1 MLDTSGNFL
10 GVAGFDLHLNTII
23 RDLKEQGNTG
33 SGVIEKTL
41 VDHTGLILLST
52 GARFAGAMETN
63 KEDSLTLQIEDQEL
77 FAQIKA
83 LKYGTISREENDRRI
98 IYCVNYL
105 PIQDWYYVEK
115 IDVSAT
121 HADML

>member
-1 MLDTSGNFL
+1 MSRAPRT
-10 GVAGFDLHLNTII
+10 VC
-23 RDLKEQGNTG
+23 LKEHGNTG

-63 KEDSLTLQIEDQEL
+63 KEDSLTLRIEDQEL

-83 LKYGTISREENDRRI
+83 LKYGTISRDENDRRI

-115 IDVSAT
+115 IDVTST
-121 HADML
+121 LSDTL